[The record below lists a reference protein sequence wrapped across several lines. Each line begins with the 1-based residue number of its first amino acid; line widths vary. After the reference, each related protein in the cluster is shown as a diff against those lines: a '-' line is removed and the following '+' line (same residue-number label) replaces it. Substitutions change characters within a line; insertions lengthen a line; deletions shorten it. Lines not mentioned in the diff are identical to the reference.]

1 MDYLEVYAKNKKGLD
16 SLVQTVWIFS
26 DDIGMEFGIDKCAT
40 LVLKRWKI
48 KKFDGIPLPDGKVM
62 RGLIEGA
69 GYKYLGI
76 LQADQIRYTEMKEKV
91 KTEYLR
97 RVRKVLETNTSGE
110 SARF

>member
-1 MDYLEVYAKNKKGLD
+1 
-16 SLVQTVWIFS
+16 
-26 DDIGMEFGIDKCAT
+26 
-40 LVLKRWKI
+40 
-48 KKFDGIPLPDGKVM
+48 M

-76 LQADQIRYTEMKEKV
+76 IQADQIRYTEMKEKV